1 MDLVSGADTTFHSS
15 FLFGSHPLLLLL
27 RSVIVPIPPLA
38 ILSLERTECVLDF
51 LESLNE
57 KKGNSERWL
66 ESIFLFLFNSFCFLK
81 IHIETWTLCF
91 IYHFIALRRV
101 LFLFIRFLFALTNRQ
116 RKKTKIRD
124 RSWRI
129 PE

>member
-1 MDLVSGADTTFHSS
+1 MLCGGKKSEGSSYIWHAGRGSWRPSEHGWTLRESSVSPNTSYQEAAAVDLVSGADTTFHSS

-38 ILSLERTECVLDF
+38 ILSLQRTECVLDF

-66 ESIFLFLFNSFCFLK
+66 ESIFLF
-81 IHIETWTLCF
+81 F
-91 IYHFIALRRV
+91 IQFV
-101 LFLFIRFLFALTNRQ
+101 LF
-116 RKKTKIRD
+116 
-124 RSWRI
+124 S
-129 PE
+129 

>member
-66 ESIFLFLFNSFCFLK
+66 ESIFLF
-81 IHIETWTLCF
+81 F
-91 IYHFIALRRV
+91 IQFV
-101 LFLFIRFLFALTNRQ
+101 LF
-116 RKKTKIRD
+116 
-124 RSWRI
+124 S
-129 PE
+129 